1 MKNIIASYM
10 KRTASLEDN
19 ILEYLENTS
28 DSELFDITMTINHY
42 SGEFDFMNV
51 MDMSDLEESVSDMS
65 PIDLINIGKNGF
77 DTSNQW
83 YRHDGNKYESVSTE
97 QLVDECKEYIDE
109 IAEVLA
115 NPSLNPIVY
124 RYLPQDLQDI
134 IDEGENE
141 EGENEE

>member
-42 SGEFDFMNV
+42 SGEFDFMDV

-65 PIDLINIGKNGF
+65 PIDLINMGKMDLIQAING
-77 DTSNQW
+77 
-83 YRHDGNKYESVSTE
+83 
-97 QLVDECKEYIDE
+97 
-109 IAEVLA
+109 
-115 NPSLNPIVY
+115 IVIMVINMN
-124 RYLPQDLQDI
+124 L
-134 IDEGENE
+134 
-141 EGENEE
+141 

>member
-28 DSELFDITMTINHY
+28 DSDLFDITMTINFY

-65 PIDLINIGKNGF
+65 PIDLINMGKNGF

-109 IAEVLA
+109 IAEALA
-115 NPSLNPIVY
+115 NPSLNKIVY
-124 RYLPQDLQDI
+124 RYLQQDLQDI